1 MDWIFEPQAW
11 VALVTL
17 TAVEVVL
24 GIDNI
29 VFLSILV
36 GRLPAGQQ
44 ASARTLGLAGAMVS
58 RILLLLGLSWIMRL
72 TAPLFSVLGTEIS
85 GRDLIL
91 IAGGLFLLAKATKEI
106 HHQLE
111 EAHAPPEAKG
121 RGSYWSIVAQVTVID
136 IVFSLDSVITAIG
149 LASQVQVMVA
159 AILLAIVVMMVFAGA
174 VNRFIEK
181 HPTIRMLALSFL
193 LLIGMA
199 LVAEGLEIHI
209 PKTSIYFAMAFSL
222 GVEILNMRAAARKHR
237 GRA

>member
-11 VALVTL
+11 VALATL
-17 TAVEVVL
+17 TAIEIVL

-36 GRLPAGQQ
+36 GRLPAGER
-44 ASARTLGLAGAMVS
+44 ASARLLGLAGAMGT

-72 TAPLFSVLGTEIS
+72 TAPLFSVFGTEIS

-91 IAGGLFLLAKATKEI
+91 IAGGLFLLGKSTKEI

-111 EAHAPPEAKG
+111 EVHGLPKAKG
-121 RGSYWSIVAQVTVID
+121 RGGYWSVIAQVAIID

-149 LASQVQVMVA
+149 LANHVQVM
-159 AILLAIVVMMVFAGA
+159 ILAIILAVVAMMIFAGA
-174 VNRFIEK
+174 VNHFIEK

-193 LLIGMA
+193 LLIGLA
-199 LVAEGLEIHI
+199 LVSEGLDIHI

-222 GVEILNMRAAARKHR
+222 GVEFLNMRVGSRRTRNAP
-237 GRA
+237 